1 MYPSRSSWR
10 LEYSDRSPSP
20 ILRVQTANSKATWR
34 IRHVSKTTTA
44 LAPPAIAGSALF
56 ESYVQLTEG
65 LLEHVTGV
73 CLLDGQLRSQGE
85 HGGLTAAAITPA
97 LRSMAKP
104 GQTRQAPRCLE
115 HSPRLRTSL
124 IPLEQTDGVLLGFFC
139 VQQSADD
146 SNAFAGAEATAR
158 RLKPVLDCLHRE
170 LAAAQ
175 PLHSK
180 VRVLTEQTAELEWLF
195 DITGKLSGNREDQG
209 VIAELLRAACGRLD
223 SLLVVLHVPEKQLSV
238 KFSPPGVAAAA
249 LEEVWQQTSKHL
261 LTWAERQHRPLVIN
275 GGGGQVPARRRPKIM
290 SVPLLRDSGRT
301 IGILAFFRAPDAADF
316 ESHQVFLARHLGREA
331 AALVEAQ
338 FDLMTG
344 LYTRDGLEQVYGK
357 LAEDS
362 DANGSVL
369 YLDIDSMDV
378 VNELH
383 GFELGNELIVRVA
396 ELLAAP
402 LLPAQALASRLSGD
416 RFAVVLPA
424 TEPSQAAEHAA
435 RVQAAAARLLIGP
448 AGNPVDVSI
457 SCGVAALVS
466 MPQGLARAVAAGEIA
481 CKRAKARGRNR
492 VELYSCDDTSIM
504 RRNDDIAAVA
514 QLRSAFKADRLL
526 LYAQRIVPLQNPEL
540 PCSYEILMRVR
551 DADGDL
557 VAPGPLIVAAQ
568 RYQLLPAID
577 RRILEG
583 AMQALAPYRGTLLQ
597 SKASFSINVTGQSIC
612 DEDFINQF
620 AARLAQAHLPR
631 GSVTIEITEQAAVTN
646 LVRASE
652 MIRRLGTMGCRLA
665 LDDFGTGA
673 NSLGILKSL
682 QVARVKIDG
691 SFVRDVLTDR
701 RSQTTV
707 RAIVELAK
715 GYRIDTVAEYVESVA
730 IADLL
735 RKIGVDYA
743 QGYAFSKPEPLADV
757 LKALGQGEAQKYQE
771 LFLEL

>member
-223 SLLVVLHVPEKQLSV
+223 SLLVVLQVPEKQLSM